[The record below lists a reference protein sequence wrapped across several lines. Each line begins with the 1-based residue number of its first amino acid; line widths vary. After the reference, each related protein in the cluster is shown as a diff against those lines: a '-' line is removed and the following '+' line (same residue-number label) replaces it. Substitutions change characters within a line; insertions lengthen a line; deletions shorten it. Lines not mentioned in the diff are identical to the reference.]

1 MSTSSDS
8 IRRESQLHESLRIE
22 KPKLKLERSPS
33 KVRFELDD
41 EAQEKTMSTVRFKK
55 KQLTSNK
62 FELVIF
68 IAIIQASP
76 MPRRKDGLRLS
87 QLNASK
93 LHKR

>member
-1 MSTSSDS
+1 M
-8 IRRESQLHESLRIE
+8 RRESQLHESLRIE

-41 EAQEKTMSTVRFKK
+41 EAQANTMSAVRFEKNN
-55 KQLTSNK
+55 SRRHN
-62 FELVIF
+62 FALVIF
-68 IAIIQASP
+68 IAIIQESP